1 MRQLNS
7 RHPRTQRGA
16 VLIVSLV
23 MLAVMTLFV
32 ISMLKTSVIEL
43 KIGGSSQVASINVAN
58 AESAIDNF
66 IALNAGLF
74 APNFLSLP
82 SGSGGPITASM
93 TYTPYAGQV
102 QITPVQLA
110 CGPYVCLG
118 CQYGAMNLQAV
129 QFDISAAASTLNFGA
144 TGSGVVVHQGVNAPV
159 GAGACP

>member
-58 AESAIDNF
+58 ADSAIDNF
-66 IALNAGLF
+66 
-74 APNFLSLP
+74 
-82 SGSGGPITASM
+82 
-93 TYTPYAGQV
+93 
-102 QITPVQLA
+102 
-110 CGPYVCLG
+110 
-118 CQYGAMNLQAV
+118 
-129 QFDISAAASTLNFGA
+129 
-144 TGSGVVVHQGVNAPV
+144 
-159 GAGACP
+159 